1 MAKYGAC
8 MSTTD
13 VVLRRLMDMSSIWM
27 HRRGRKS
34 KTEYVVPTMHN
45 IYPSMWLAKSRV
57 LVMAKYG
64 ACDNYRCSPATFSG
78 YVIHMDA

>member
-13 VVLRRLMDMSSIWM
+13 VVLRRLVDMSSIWM

-45 IYPSMWLAKSRV
+45 IPI
-57 LVMAKYG
+57 
-64 ACDNYRCSPATFSG
+64 
-78 YVIHMDA
+78 YVINSKFRSTFISAQRILGHESLANVW